1 VKSRVVYSGAPI
13 QVILDLTLN
22 SAPSAVSPA
31 GSRWLVTMTVLAV
44 YICMIDRIAISI
56 AIIPMA
62 EENGWSPTVQGAVM
76 SAFFLGYVT
85 LQIPAG
91 YLSDRFGGKWVLGLG
106 VLFWS
111 LFTLLTPASAA
122 LGISILLACRFL
134 MGVAEAVTWPSI
146 YSLYSRWVH
155 PNRRA
160 SAVGLMNSG
169 IAGGSVVALICTPWL
184 ISVWSWQGAFYLYG
198 LLGILWFAVW
208 APLARSR
215 PAGNTEWGTAD
226 ATLVAS
232 EGGSA
237 GDHIKAPS
245 QLIYP
250 RLTVRGMLRS
260 RAVWAIAVA
269 HICINWSLYLVL
281 SWFPTFVNRE
291 LGADLR
297 LAGFLALAPT
307 VVSLIMA
314 PTAGRLF
321 DRLVARGMNR
331 LKIRRWMQTIA
342 FLGIAGAMLGIT
354 LTDSLIISVIVLT
367 VSNALTAFSIGGFAT
382 NHLDIAPN
390 QSGLLM
396 GVTNTLAAVSSSL
409 SVFVSGWIQDF
420 TGGWDA
426 VFLTAAVVSLLGA
439 LIYVR
444 MSGVEREFD

>member
-1 VKSRVVYSGAPI
+1 M
-13 QVILDLTLN
+13 LN
-22 SAPSAVSPA
+22 VSTGAVSLL
-31 GSRWLVTMTVLAV
+31 GSRWLVFMTVLAV

-62 EENGWSPTVQGAVM
+62 EDNGWSPTVQGAVM

-122 LGISILLACRFL
+122 LGIVVLLACRCL

-155 PNRRA
+155 PDRRA

-169 IAGGSVVALICTPWL
+169 ISGGSVIALICTPWL

-198 LLGILWFAVW
+198 LLGVIWFVVW

-215 PAGNTEWGTAD
+215 PADKTDWDTPNAASATAE
-226 ATLVAS
+226 A
-232 EGGSA
+232 GSA
-237 GDHIKAPS
+237 TDRNDAS
-245 QLIYP
+245 AQTVYP

-260 RAVWAIAVA
+260 RAVWAIAIA

-291 LGADLR
+291 LGADLQ

-307 VVSLIMA
+307 IVSLIVA
-314 PTAGRLF
+314 PLAGRLF
-321 DRLVARGMNR
+321 DRLVARGRDR
-331 LKIRRWMQTIA
+331 LKVRCTMQSLA
-342 FLGIAGAMLGIT
+342 FVGITAAMMGIT
-354 LTDSLIISVIVLT
+354 LTDSLILSVT
-367 VSNALTAFSIGGFAT
+367 VITLSNALTAFSIGGFAT

-396 GVTNTLAAVSSSL
+396 GVTNTLAAVSSSA
-409 SVFVSGWIQDF
+409 SVFVSGWIQDLS
-420 TGGWDA
+420 GGWDA
-426 VFLTAAVVSLLGA
+426 VFLTAAGVSVFGA
-439 LIYVR
+439 IIYA
-444 MSGVEREFD
+444 SLAGVEREFD

>member
-1 VKSRVVYSGAPI
+1 MLSPAP
-13 QVILDLTLN
+13 T
-22 SAPSAVSPA
+22 AVSPA
-31 GSRWLVTMTVLAV
+31 GSRWLVSMTVLAV

-155 PNRRA
+155 PDRRA

-169 IAGGSVVALICTPWL
+169 ISGGSVIALICTPWL

-198 LLGILWFAVW
+198 LLGILWFAIW
-208 APLARSR
+208 APIARSR
-215 PAGNTEWGTAD
+215 PTVKTDWDASKAALANTTSVQDEDQAQM
-226 ATLVAS
+226 L
-232 EGGSA
+232 
-237 GDHIKAPS
+237 S
-245 QLIYP
+245 QPVYP

-260 RAVWAIAVA
+260 RAVWAIAIA

-291 LGADLR
+291 LGADLQ

-321 DRLVARGMNR
+321 DRLVARGADR
-331 LKIRRWMQTIA
+331 LKIRRWMQSIA
-342 FLGIAGAMLGIT
+342 FLGITGAMLGIT
-354 LTDSLIISVIVLT
+354 LTDSLVVSVTVIT

-409 SVFVSGWIQDF
+409 SVFVSGWIQTA

-426 VFLTAAVVSLLGA
+426 VFQTAAGVSLLGA
-439 LIYVR
+439 VVYVR
-444 MSGVEREFD
+444 MSGVKREFD

>member
-1 VKSRVVYSGAPI
+1 M
-13 QVILDLTLN
+13 LN
-22 SAPSAVSPA
+22 VSTGAVSPS
-31 GSRWLVTMTVLAV
+31 GSRWLVFMTVLAV

-62 EENGWSPTVQGAVM
+62 EDNGWSPTIQGAVM

-122 LGISILLACRFL
+122 LGITMLLACRFL

-155 PNRRA
+155 PDRRA

-169 IAGGSVVALICTPWL
+169 ISGGSVIALICTPWL

-198 LLGILWFAVW
+198 LLGILWFGVW

-215 PAGNTEWGTAD
+215 PTEPTQWETESATAQAPVETPQSDSLSGT
-226 ATLVAS
+226 
-232 EGGSA
+232 
-237 GDHIKAPS
+237 
-245 QLIYP
+245 QYP
-250 RLTVRGMLRS
+250 RLTVGRMLRS
-260 RAVWAIAVA
+260 RAVWAIAIA

-291 LGADLR
+291 LGADLQ

-307 VVSLIMA
+307 IVSLIMA
-314 PTAGRLF
+314 PFAGRLF
-321 DRLVARGMNR
+321 DRLVANGRDR
-331 LKIRRWMQTIA
+331 LKVRRAMQSLA
-342 FLGIAGAMLGIT
+342 FVGITLAMMAIT
-354 LTDSLIISVIVLT
+354 LTDSLILSVT
-367 VSNALTAFSIGGFAT
+367 VITLSNALTAFSIGGFAT

-396 GVTNTLAAVSSSL
+396 GVTNTLAAVSSSA
-409 SVFVSGWIQDF
+409 SVFVSGWIQDLS
-420 TGGWDA
+420 GGWDA
-426 VFLTAAVVSLLGA
+426 VFLTAAAVSVFGAVVYASLA
-439 LIYVR
+439 
-444 MSGVEREFD
+444 GVEREFD

>member
-1 VKSRVVYSGAPI
+1 M
-13 QVILDLTLN
+13 LN
-22 SAPSAVSPA
+22 VSAGAVSPS
-31 GSRWLVTMTVLAV
+31 GSRWLVFMTVLAV

-62 EENGWSPTVQGAVM
+62 EDNGWSPTIQGAVM

-122 LGISILLACRFL
+122 LGITMLLACRFL

-155 PNRRA
+155 PDRRA

-169 IAGGSVVALICTPWL
+169 ISGGSVIALICTPWL

-198 LLGILWFAVW
+198 LLGILWFGVW

-215 PAGNTEWGTAD
+215 PTEPTQWETESATAQAPVETPQSDSASGT
-226 ATLVAS
+226 
-232 EGGSA
+232 
-237 GDHIKAPS
+237 
-245 QLIYP
+245 QYP
-250 RLTVRGMLRS
+250 RLTVGRMLRS
-260 RAVWAIAVA
+260 RAVWAIAIA

-291 LGADLR
+291 LGADLQ

-307 VVSLIMA
+307 IVSLIMA
-314 PTAGRLF
+314 PFAGRLF
-321 DRLVARGMNR
+321 DRLVAQGRDR
-331 LKIRRWMQTIA
+331 LKVRRAMQSLA
-342 FLGIAGAMLGIT
+342 FVGITAAMMAIT
-354 LTDSLIISVIVLT
+354 LTDSLILSVT
-367 VSNALTAFSIGGFAT
+367 VITLSNALTAFSIGGFAT

-396 GVTNTLAAVSSSL
+396 GVTNTLAAVSSSA
-409 SVFVSGWIQDF
+409 SVFVSGWIQDLS
-420 TGGWDA
+420 GGWDA
-426 VFLTAAVVSLLGA
+426 VFLTAAAVSVFGAVVYASLA
-439 LIYVR
+439 
-444 MSGVEREFD
+444 GVEREFD

>member
-1 VKSRVVYSGAPI
+1 M
-13 QVILDLTLN
+13 LN
-22 SAPSAVSPA
+22 VSNGAVSPS
-31 GSRWLVTMTVLAV
+31 GSRWLVFMTVLAV

-62 EENGWSPTVQGAVM
+62 EDEGWSPTVQGAVM

-122 LGISILLACRFL
+122 LGITVLLACRFL

-155 PNRRA
+155 PDRRA

-169 IAGGSVVALICTPWL
+169 ISGGAVIALICTPWL

-198 LLGILWFAVW
+198 ALGILWFAVW
-208 APLARSR
+208 APLARSQ
-215 PAGNTEWGTAD
+215 PADKTDWDTAD
-226 ATLVAS
+226 AALATA
-232 EGGSA
+232 EAGSA
-237 GDHIKAPS
+237 ADQNDLSAQPV
-245 QLIYP
+245 YP
-250 RLTVRGMLRS
+250 RLTVRAMLRS

-281 SWFPTFVNRE
+281 SWFPTFINRE
-291 LGADLR
+291 LGADLQ

-307 VVSLIMA
+307 IVSLVMA
-314 PTAGRLF
+314 PLAGRLF
-321 DRLVARGMNR
+321 DRLVAKGHDR
-331 LKIRRWMQTIA
+331 LKVRRVMQSLA
-342 FLGIAGAMLGIT
+342 YVGITAAMMAIT
-354 LTDSLIISVIVLT
+354 LTDSLVLSVT
-367 VSNALTAFSIGGFAT
+367 VITLSNALTAFSIGGFAT

-396 GVTNTLAAVSSSL
+396 GVTNTLAAVSSSA
-409 SVFVSGWIQDF
+409 SVFVSGWIQDLS
-420 TGGWDA
+420 GGWDA
-426 VFLTAAVVSLLGA
+426 VFLTAAGVSVFGA
-439 LIYVR
+439 VIYA
-444 MSGVEREFD
+444 SLAGVEREFD

>member
-1 VKSRVVYSGAPI
+1 M
-13 QVILDLTLN
+13 LN
-22 SAPSAVSPA
+22 VSAGAVSPS
-31 GSRWLVTMTVLAV
+31 GSRWLVFMTVLAV

-62 EENGWSPTVQGAVM
+62 EDNGWSPTVQGAVM

-122 LGISILLACRFL
+122 LGITVLLACRFL

-155 PNRRA
+155 PDRRA

-169 IAGGSVVALICTPWL
+169 ISGGSVIALICTPWL

-198 LLGILWFAVW
+198 LLGIIWFAVW

-215 PAGNTEWGTAD
+215 PADKTDWDTPD
-226 ATLVAS
+226 AAPAAAEAGAATDQNDV
-232 EGGSA
+232 SA
-237 GDHIKAPS
+237 
-245 QLIYP
+245 QTVYP

-260 RAVWAIAVA
+260 RAVWAIAIA

-291 LGADLR
+291 LGADLQ

-307 VVSLIMA
+307 IVSLIMA
-314 PTAGRLF
+314 PLAGRLF
-321 DRLVARGMNR
+321 DRLVARGRDR
-331 LKIRRWMQTIA
+331 LKVRRTMQSLA
-342 FLGIAGAMLGIT
+342 FVGITAAMMAIT
-354 LTDSLIISVIVLT
+354 LTDSLILSVT
-367 VSNALTAFSIGGFAT
+367 VITLSNALTAFSIGGFAT

-396 GVTNTLAAVSSSL
+396 GVTNTLAAVSSSA
-409 SVFVSGWIQDF
+409 SVFVSGWIQDLS
-420 TGGWDA
+420 GGWDA
-426 VFLTAAVVSLLGA
+426 VFLTAAGVSVFGA
-439 LIYVR
+439 VIYA
-444 MSGVEREFD
+444 SLAGVDREFD

>member
-1 VKSRVVYSGAPI
+1 MLNPAPI
-13 QVILDLTLN
+13 
-22 SAPSAVSPA
+22 AVSPA
-31 GSRWLVTMTVLAV
+31 GSRWLVSMTVLAV

-62 EENGWSPTVQGAVM
+62 EENGWSPTIQGAVM

-111 LFTLLTPASAA
+111 LFTLLTPVSAA
-122 LGISILLACRFL
+122 FGISMLLACRFL
-134 MGVAEAVTWPSI
+134 MGVAESVTWPSI

-155 PNRRA
+155 PDRRA

-169 IAGGSVVALICTPWL
+169 ISGGSVIALICTPWL

-198 LLGILWFAVW
+198 LMGILWFAIW
-208 APLARSR
+208 APIARSR
-215 PAGNTEWGTAD
+215 PADRTDWDTPEAPLTNPASVQAAD
-226 ATLVAS
+226 QKETY
-232 EGGSA
+232 
-237 GDHIKAPS
+237 S
-245 QLIYP
+245 QPVYP

-260 RAVWAIAVA
+260 RAVWAIAIA
-269 HICINWSLYLVL
+269 HVCINWSLYLVL

-291 LGADLR
+291 LGADLQ
-297 LAGFLALAPT
+297 LAGFLALAP
-307 VVSLIMA
+307 VLVSLIMA

-321 DRLVARGMNR
+321 DRLVARGGDR

-342 FLGIAGAMLGIT
+342 FLGITGAMLGIT
-354 LTDSLIISVIVLT
+354 LTESLVVSVIVITL
-367 VSNALTAFSIGGFAT
+367 SNALTAFSIGGFAT

-409 SVFVSGWIQDF
+409 SVFVSGWIQDA

-426 VFLTAAVVSLLGA
+426 VFQTAAGVSLLGA
-439 LIYVR
+439 VIYVR
-444 MSGVEREFD
+444 MSGVKREFD

>member
-1 VKSRVVYSGAPI
+1 M
-13 QVILDLTLN
+13 LN
-22 SAPSAVSPA
+22 VSAGAVSPS
-31 GSRWLVTMTVLAV
+31 GSRWLVFMTVLAV

-62 EENGWSPTVQGAVM
+62 EDNGWSPTVQGAFM

-122 LGISILLACRFL
+122 LGITVLLACRFL

-155 PNRRA
+155 PDRRA

-169 IAGGSVVALICTPWL
+169 ISGGAVIALICTPWL

-198 LLGILWFAVW
+198 LLGVLWFAVW

-215 PAGNTEWGTAD
+215 PADKTDWDTAD
-226 ATLVAS
+226 AVLATA
-232 EGGSA
+232 EAGSA
-237 GDHIKAPS
+237 ADQNDVSAQPV
-245 QLIYP
+245 YP

-260 RAVWAIAVA
+260 RAVWAVAVA

-291 LGADLR
+291 LGADLQ

-307 VVSLIMA
+307 IVSLVMA
-314 PTAGRLF
+314 PLAGRLF
-321 DRLVARGMNR
+321 DRLVAKGHDR
-331 LKIRRWMQTIA
+331 LKVRRVMQSLA
-342 FLGIAGAMLGIT
+342 FVGIT
-354 LTDSLIISVIVLT
+354 AAMMAITSTDSLVLSVT
-367 VSNALTAFSIGGFAT
+367 VITLSNALTAFSIGGFAT

-396 GVTNTLAAVSSSL
+396 GVTNTLAAVSSSA
-409 SVFVSGWIQDF
+409 SVFVSGWIQDLS
-420 TGGWDA
+420 GGWDA
-426 VFLTAAVVSLLGA
+426 VFLTAAGVSVCGA
-439 LIYVR
+439 VIYGSL
-444 MSGVEREFD
+444 SGVEREFD

>member
-1 VKSRVVYSGAPI
+1 M
-13 QVILDLTLN
+13 LN
-22 SAPSAVSPA
+22 VSAGAVSPS
-31 GSRWLVTMTVLAV
+31 GSRWLVFMTVLAV

-62 EENGWSPTVQGAVM
+62 EDNGWSPTVQGAVM

-111 LFTLLTPASAA
+111 LVTLLTPASAA
-122 LGISILLACRFL
+122 LGITVLLACRFL

-155 PNRRA
+155 PDRRA

-169 IAGGSVVALICTPWL
+169 ISGGSVIALICTPWL

-198 LLGILWFAVW
+198 LLGVIWFVMW

-215 PAGNTEWGTAD
+215 PADKTDWDTPNAASATAE
-226 ATLVAS
+226 A
-232 EGGSA
+232 GSA
-237 GDHIKAPS
+237 TDRNDASAQKV
-245 QLIYP
+245 YP

-260 RAVWAIAVA
+260 RAVWAIAIA

-291 LGADLR
+291 LGADLQ
-297 LAGFLALAPT
+297 LAGVLALAPT
-307 VVSLIMA
+307 IVSLIMA
-314 PTAGRLF
+314 PLAGRLF
-321 DRLVARGMNR
+321 DRLVAGGRDR
-331 LKIRRWMQTIA
+331 LKVRCTMQSLA
-342 FLGIAGAMLGIT
+342 FVGITAAMMGIT
-354 LTDSLIISVIVLT
+354 LTDSLILSVT
-367 VSNALTAFSIGGFAT
+367 VITLSNALTAFSIGGFAT

-396 GVTNTLAAVSSSL
+396 GVTNTLAAVSSSA
-409 SVFVSGWIQDF
+409 SVFVSGWIQDLS
-420 TGGWDA
+420 GGWDA
-426 VFLTAAVVSLLGA
+426 VFLTAAGVSVFGA
-439 LIYVR
+439 IIYA
-444 MSGVEREFD
+444 SLAGVEREFD

>member
-1 VKSRVVYSGAPI
+1 M
-13 QVILDLTLN
+13 LN
-22 SAPSAVSPA
+22 VSNGAVSPS
-31 GSRWLVTMTVLAV
+31 GSRWLVFMTVLAV

-62 EENGWSPTVQGAVM
+62 EDNGWSPTVQGAVM

-122 LGISILLACRFL
+122 LGITVLLACRFL

-155 PNRRA
+155 PDRRA

-169 IAGGSVVALICTPWL
+169 ISGGAVIALICTPWL

-198 LLGILWFAVW
+198 VLGVLWFAVW

-215 PAGNTEWGTAD
+215 PADKTDWDTAD
-226 ATLVAS
+226 AVLATA
-232 EGGSA
+232 EAGSA
-237 GDHIKAPS
+237 ADQNDVSARPV
-245 QLIYP
+245 YP

-260 RAVWAIAVA
+260 RAVWAVAVA

-291 LGADLR
+291 LGADLQ

-307 VVSLIMA
+307 IVSLVMA
-314 PTAGRLF
+314 PLAGRLF
-321 DRLVARGMNR
+321 DRLVTNGHDR
-331 LKIRRWMQTIA
+331 LKVRRVMQSLA
-342 FLGIAGAMLGIT
+342 FVGITAAMMAIT
-354 LTDSLIISVIVLT
+354 LTDSLILSVT
-367 VSNALTAFSIGGFAT
+367 VITLSNALTAFSIGGFAT

-396 GVTNTLAAVSSSL
+396 GVTNTLAAVSSSA
-409 SVFVSGWIQDF
+409 SVFVSGWIQDLS
-420 TGGWDA
+420 GGWDA
-426 VFLTAAVVSLLGA
+426 VFLTAAGVSVFGA
-439 LIYVR
+439 VIYA
-444 MSGVEREFD
+444 SLAGVEREFD

>member
-1 VKSRVVYSGAPI
+1 MLNVSGG
-13 QVILDLTLN
+13 
-22 SAPSAVSPA
+22 AVSPS
-31 GSRWLVTMTVLAV
+31 GSRWLVFMTVLAV

-62 EENGWSPTVQGAVM
+62 EDNGWSPTVQGAVM

-122 LGISILLACRFL
+122 LGITVLLACRFL
-134 MGVAEAVTWPSI
+134 MGVAEAVAWPSI

-155 PNRRA
+155 PDRRA

-169 IAGGSVVALICTPWL
+169 ISGGSVIALICTPWL

-198 LLGILWFAVW
+198 LLGVIWFVVW

-215 PAGNTEWGTAD
+215 PADKTDWDTPNAAPATAK
-226 ATLVAS
+226 A
-232 EGGSA
+232 GSA
-237 GDHIKAPS
+237 TDRNDAS
-245 QLIYP
+245 AQTVYP

-260 RAVWAIAVA
+260 RAVWAIAIA

-291 LGADLR
+291 LGADLQ

-307 VVSLIMA
+307 IVSLIMA
-314 PTAGRLF
+314 PLAGRLF
-321 DRLVARGMNR
+321 DRLVARGRDR
-331 LKIRRWMQTIA
+331 LKVRCTMQSLA
-342 FLGIAGAMLGIT
+342 FVGITAAMMGIT
-354 LTDSLIISVIVLT
+354 LTDSLILSVT
-367 VSNALTAFSIGGFAT
+367 VITLSNALTAFSIGGFAT

-396 GVTNTLAAVSSSL
+396 GVTNTLAAVSSSA
-409 SVFVSGWIQDF
+409 SVFVSGWIQDLS
-420 TGGWDA
+420 GGWDA
-426 VFLTAAVVSLLGA
+426 VFLTAAGVSVFGA
-439 LIYVR
+439 IIYA
-444 MSGVEREFD
+444 SLAGVEREFD

>member
-1 VKSRVVYSGAPI
+1 M
-13 QVILDLTLN
+13 LN
-22 SAPSAVSPA
+22 VSNGAVSPS
-31 GSRWLVTMTVLAV
+31 GSRWLVFMTVLAV

-62 EENGWSPTVQGAVM
+62 EDNGWSATVQGAVM

-122 LGISILLACRFL
+122 LGITVLLACRFL

-155 PNRRA
+155 PDRRA

-169 IAGGSVVALICTPWL
+169 ISGGAVIALICTPWL

-198 LLGILWFAVW
+198 VLGILWFAGW

-215 PAGNTEWGTAD
+215 PADKTDWDTAD
-226 ATLVAS
+226 AVLATA
-232 EGGSA
+232 EAGSA
-237 GDHIKAPS
+237 ADQNDVSAQPV
-245 QLIYP
+245 YP

-260 RAVWAIAVA
+260 RAVWAVAVA

-291 LGADLR
+291 LGADLQ

-307 VVSLIMA
+307 IVSLVMA
-314 PTAGRLF
+314 PLAGRLF
-321 DRLVARGMNR
+321 DRLVAKGHDR
-331 LKIRRWMQTIA
+331 LKVRRVMQSLA
-342 FLGIAGAMLGIT
+342 FVGITAAMMAIT
-354 LTDSLIISVIVLT
+354 LTDSLFLSVTVIT

-396 GVTNTLAAVSSSL
+396 GFTNTLAAVSSSA
-409 SVFVSGWIQDF
+409 SVFVSGWIQDLS
-420 TGGWDA
+420 GGWDA
-426 VFLTAAVVSLLGA
+426 VFLIAAGVSVFGA
-439 LIYVR
+439 VIYGSL
-444 MSGVEREFD
+444 SGIEREFD

>member
-1 VKSRVVYSGAPI
+1 M
-13 QVILDLTLN
+13 LN
-22 SAPSAVSPA
+22 VSAGAVSPS
-31 GSRWLVTMTVLAV
+31 GSRWLVFMTVLAV

-62 EENGWSPTVQGAVM
+62 EDNGWSPTVQGAVM

-122 LGISILLACRFL
+122 LGITVLLACRFL

-155 PNRRA
+155 PDRRA

-169 IAGGSVVALICTPWL
+169 ISGGSVIALICTPWL

-215 PAGNTEWGTAD
+215 PADKTDWDSPDAAPTALEAGP
-226 ATLVAS
+226 ATDQNDV
-232 EGGSA
+232 SA
-237 GDHIKAPS
+237 
-245 QLIYP
+245 QTVYP

-260 RAVWAIAVA
+260 RAVWAIAIA

-291 LGADLR
+291 LGADLQ

-307 VVSLIMA
+307 IVSLIMA
-314 PTAGRLF
+314 PLAGRLF
-321 DRLVARGMNR
+321 DRLVAGGRDR
-331 LKIRRWMQTIA
+331 LKVRCTMQSLA
-342 FLGIAGAMLGIT
+342 FVGITAAMMGIT
-354 LTDSLIISVIVLT
+354 LTDSLILSVT
-367 VSNALTAFSIGGFAT
+367 VITLSNALTAFSIGGFAT

-396 GVTNTLAAVSSSL
+396 GVTNTLAAVSSSA
-409 SVFVSGWIQDF
+409 SVFVSGWIQDLS
-420 TGGWDA
+420 GGWDA
-426 VFLTAAVVSLLGA
+426 VFLTAAGVSVFGA
-439 LIYVR
+439 IIYA
-444 MSGVEREFD
+444 SLAGVEREFD

>member
-1 VKSRVVYSGAPI
+1 MLSPAP
-13 QVILDLTLN
+13 T
-22 SAPSAVSPA
+22 AVSPA
-31 GSRWLVTMTVLAV
+31 GSRWLVSMTVLAV

-155 PNRRA
+155 PDRRA

-169 IAGGSVVALICTPWL
+169 ISGGSVIALICTPWL

-198 LLGILWFAVW
+198 LLGILWFAIW
-208 APLARSR
+208 APIARSR
-215 PAGNTEWGTAD
+215 PAVKTDWDASKAALANTTPVPNDEQAE
-226 ATLVAS
+226 TL
-232 EGGSA
+232 
-237 GDHIKAPS
+237 S
-245 QLIYP
+245 QPVYP

-260 RAVWAIAVA
+260 RAVWAIAIA

-291 LGADLR
+291 LGADLQ

-307 VVSLIMA
+307 LVSLIMA
-314 PTAGRLF
+314 PTAGGLF
-321 DRLVARGMNR
+321 DRLVARGADR
-331 LKIRRWMQTIA
+331 LKIRRWMQSIA
-342 FLGIAGAMLGIT
+342 FLGITGAMLGIT
-354 LTDSLIISVIVLT
+354 LTDSLVVSVT
-367 VSNALTAFSIGGFAT
+367 VITLSNALTAFSIGGFAT

-396 GVTNTLAAVSSSL
+396 GVTNTLAAVPSSL
-409 SVFVSGWIQDF
+409 SVFVSGWIQTA

-426 VFLTAAVVSLLGA
+426 VFQTAAGVSLLGA
-439 LIYVR
+439 VIYVR
-444 MSGVEREFD
+444 MSGVKREFD

>member
-1 VKSRVVYSGAPI
+1 
-13 QVILDLTLN
+13 
-22 SAPSAVSPA
+22 
-31 GSRWLVTMTVLAV
+31 
-44 YICMIDRIAISI
+44 MIDRIAISI

-62 EENGWSPTVQGAVM
+62 EDNGWSPTVQGAVM

-85 LQIPAG
+85 LQVPAG
-91 YLSDRFGGKWVLGLG
+91 YLSDRYGGKWVLGLG

-122 LGISILLACRFL
+122 LGITVLLACRFL

-155 PNRRA
+155 PDRRA

-169 IAGGSVVALICTPWL
+169 ISGGAVIALICTPWL

-198 LLGILWFAVW
+198 VLGILWFAVW

-215 PAGNTEWGTAD
+215 PADKTDWDTAD
-226 ATLVAS
+226 AALATA
-232 EGGSA
+232 EAGSA
-237 GDHIKAPS
+237 ADQNDVSAQPV
-245 QLIYP
+245 YP

-291 LGADLR
+291 LGADLQ

-307 VVSLIMA
+307 IVSLAMA
-314 PTAGRLF
+314 PLAGRLF
-321 DRLVARGMNR
+321 DRLVAKGHDR
-331 LKIRRWMQTIA
+331 LKVRRVMQSLA
-342 FLGIAGAMLGIT
+342 YVGITAAMMAIT
-354 LTDSLIISVIVLT
+354 LTDSLVLSVT
-367 VSNALTAFSIGGFAT
+367 VITLSNALTAFSIGGFAT

-396 GVTNTLAAVSSSL
+396 GVTNTLAAVSSSA
-409 SVFVSGWIQDF
+409 SVFVSGWIQDLS
-420 TGGWDA
+420 GGWDA
-426 VFLTAAVVSLLGA
+426 VFLTAAGVSVFGA
-439 LIYVR
+439 VIYGSL
-444 MSGVEREFD
+444 SGVEREFD

>member
-1 VKSRVVYSGAPI
+1 M
-13 QVILDLTLN
+13 LN
-22 SAPSAVSPA
+22 VSAGAVSPS
-31 GSRWLVTMTVLAV
+31 GSRWLVFMTVLAV

-62 EENGWSPTVQGAVM
+62 EDNGWSPTVQGAVM

-122 LGISILLACRFL
+122 LGITVLLACRFL

-155 PNRRA
+155 PDRRA

-169 IAGGSVVALICTPWL
+169 ISGGSVIALICTPWL

-215 PAGNTEWGTAD
+215 PADKTDWDTPDAAAAAEAVPAAD
-226 ATLVAS
+226 PSDV
-232 EGGSA
+232 SA
-237 GDHIKAPS
+237 
-245 QLIYP
+245 QTVYP

-260 RAVWAIAVA
+260 RAVWAIAIA

-291 LGADLR
+291 LGADLQ

-307 VVSLIMA
+307 IVSLVMA
-314 PTAGRLF
+314 PLAGRLF
-321 DRLVARGMNR
+321 DRLVARGRDR
-331 LKIRRWMQTIA
+331 LTVRRIMQSLA
-342 FLGIAGAMLGIT
+342 FVGITAAMMAIT
-354 LTDSLIISVIVLT
+354 LTDSLILSVT
-367 VSNALTAFSIGGFAT
+367 VITLSNALTAFSIGGFAT

-396 GVTNTLAAVSSSL
+396 GVTNTLAAVSSSA
-409 SVFVSGWIQDF
+409 SVFVSGWIQDLS
-420 TGGWDA
+420 GGWDA
-426 VFLTAAVVSLLGA
+426 VFLTAAGVSLFGA
-439 LIYVR
+439 LIYA
-444 MSGVEREFD
+444 SLAGVEREFD

>member
-1 VKSRVVYSGAPI
+1 MMRS
-13 QVILDLTLN
+13 TN
-22 SAPSAVSPA
+22 SDESPA
-31 GSRWLVTMTVLAV
+31 GSRWLVFMTVLAV

-62 EENGWSPTVQGAVM
+62 EDNGWSPTVQGAVM

-122 LGISILLACRFL
+122 LGITVLLACRFL

-155 PNRRA
+155 PDRRA

-169 IAGGSVVALICTPWL
+169 ISGGAVIALICTPWL

-198 LLGILWFAVW
+198 LLGVLWFAVW

-215 PAGNTEWGTAD
+215 PADKTDWDTAD
-226 ATLVAS
+226 AVLATA
-232 EGGSA
+232 EAGSA
-237 GDHIKAPS
+237 ADQNNVSAQPV
-245 QLIYP
+245 YP

-260 RAVWAIAVA
+260 RAVWAVAVA

-291 LGADLR
+291 LGADLQ

-307 VVSLIMA
+307 IVSLVMA
-314 PTAGRLF
+314 PLAGRLF
-321 DRLVARGMNR
+321 DRLVAKGHDR
-331 LKIRRWMQTIA
+331 LKVRRVMQSLA
-342 FLGIAGAMLGIT
+342 FVGITAAMMAIT
-354 LTDSLIISVIVLT
+354 LTDSLVLSVT
-367 VSNALTAFSIGGFAT
+367 VITLSNALTAFSIGGFAT

-396 GVTNTLAAVSSSL
+396 GVTNTLAAVSSSA
-409 SVFVSGWIQDF
+409 SVFVSGWIQDLS
-420 TGGWDA
+420 GGWDA
-426 VFLTAAVVSLLGA
+426 VFLTAAGVSVLGA
-439 LIYVR
+439 VIYGTL
-444 MSGVEREFD
+444 SGVEREFD

>member
-1 VKSRVVYSGAPI
+1 M
-13 QVILDLTLN
+13 LN
-22 SAPSAVSPA
+22 VSNGAVSPS
-31 GSRWLVTMTVLAV
+31 GSRWLIFMTVLAV

-62 EENGWSPTVQGAVM
+62 EDNGWSPTVQGAVM

-122 LGISILLACRFL
+122 LGITVLLACRFL

-155 PNRRA
+155 PDRRA

-169 IAGGSVVALICTPWL
+169 ISGGAVIALICTPWL

-198 LLGILWFAVW
+198 VLGILWFAVW

-215 PAGNTEWGTAD
+215 PADKTDWDTAD
-226 ATLVAS
+226 AVLATA
-232 EGGSA
+232 EAGSA
-237 GDHIKAPS
+237 AGQNDVSAQPV
-245 QLIYP
+245 YP

-260 RAVWAIAVA
+260 RAVWAVAVA

-291 LGADLR
+291 LGADLQ

-307 VVSLIMA
+307 IVSLVMA
-314 PTAGRLF
+314 PLAGRLF
-321 DRLVARGMNR
+321 DRLVAKGHDR
-331 LKIRRWMQTIA
+331 LKVRRVMQSLA
-342 FLGIAGAMLGIT
+342 FVGITAAMMAIT
-354 LTDSLIISVIVLT
+354 LTDSLVLSVT
-367 VSNALTAFSIGGFAT
+367 VITLSNALTAFSIGGFAT

-396 GVTNTLAAVSSSL
+396 GVTNTLAAVSSSV
-409 SVFVSGWIQDF
+409 SVFVSGWIQDLS
-420 TGGWDA
+420 GGWDA
-426 VFLTAAVVSLLGA
+426 VFLTAAGVSVFGA
-439 LIYVR
+439 VIYGSL
-444 MSGVEREFD
+444 SGVEREFD

>member
-1 VKSRVVYSGAPI
+1 
-13 QVILDLTLN
+13 
-22 SAPSAVSPA
+22 
-31 GSRWLVTMTVLAV
+31 MTVLAV

-62 EENGWSPTVQGAVM
+62 EDNGWSPTVQGAVM

-122 LGISILLACRFL
+122 LGITVLLACRFL

-155 PNRRA
+155 PDRRA

-169 IAGGSVVALICTPWL
+169 ISGGAVIALICTPWL

-198 LLGILWFAVW
+198 VLGILWFAVW

-215 PAGNTEWGTAD
+215 PADKTDWEAAD
-226 ATLVAS
+226 AAPATAES
-232 EGGSA
+232 GSA
-237 GDHIKAPS
+237 ADQNDVSAQPV
-245 QLIYP
+245 YP

-260 RAVWAIAVA
+260 KAVWAVAVA

-291 LGADLR
+291 LGADLQ

-307 VVSLIMA
+307 IVSLVMA
-314 PTAGRLF
+314 PLAGRLF
-321 DRLVARGMNR
+321 DRLVAKGHDR
-331 LKIRRWMQTIA
+331 LKVRRVMQSLA
-342 FLGIAGAMLGIT
+342 FVGITAAMMAIT
-354 LTDSLIISVIVLT
+354 LTDSLVLSVT
-367 VSNALTAFSIGGFAT
+367 VITLSNALTAFSIGGFAT

-396 GVTNTLAAVSSSL
+396 GVTNTLAAVSSSV
-409 SVFVSGWIQDF
+409 SVFVSGWIQDLS
-420 TGGWDA
+420 GGWDA
-426 VFLTAAVVSLLGA
+426 VFLTAAGVSVFGA
-439 LIYVR
+439 VIYGSL
-444 MSGVEREFD
+444 SGVEREFD

>member
-1 VKSRVVYSGAPI
+1 MLNPAPI
-13 QVILDLTLN
+13 
-22 SAPSAVSPA
+22 AVSPA
-31 GSRWLVTMTVLAV
+31 GSRWLVSMTVLAV

-62 EENGWSPTVQGAVM
+62 EENGWSPTIQGAVM

-111 LFTLLTPASAA
+111 LFTLLTPVSAA
-122 LGISILLACRFL
+122 LGISMLLACRFL

-155 PNRRA
+155 PDRRA

-169 IAGGSVVALICTPWL
+169 ISGGSVIALICTPWL

-198 LLGILWFAVW
+198 LLGILWFAIW
-208 APLARSR
+208 APIARSR
-215 PAGNTEWGTAD
+215 PADRTDWDTSEAPLTNPASVQAAD
-226 ATLVAS
+226 QRETY
-232 EGGSA
+232 
-237 GDHIKAPS
+237 S
-245 QLIYP
+245 QPVYP

-260 RAVWAIAVA
+260 RAVWAIAIA
-269 HICINWSLYLVL
+269 HVCINWSLYLVL

-291 LGADLR
+291 LGADLQ
-297 LAGFLALAPT
+297 LAGFLALAP
-307 VVSLIMA
+307 VLVSLIMA
-314 PTAGRLF
+314 PTAGGLF
-321 DRLVARGMNR
+321 DRLVARGGDR

-342 FLGIAGAMLGIT
+342 FLGITGAMLGIT
-354 LTDSLIISVIVLT
+354 LTESLVVSVIVITL
-367 VSNALTAFSIGGFAT
+367 SNALTAFSIGGFAT

-409 SVFVSGWIQDF
+409 SVFVSGWIQDA

-426 VFLTAAVVSLLGA
+426 VFQTAAGVSLLGA
-439 LIYVR
+439 VIYVR
-444 MSGVEREFD
+444 MSGVKREFD

>member
-1 VKSRVVYSGAPI
+1 
-13 QVILDLTLN
+13 
-22 SAPSAVSPA
+22 
-31 GSRWLVTMTVLAV
+31 
-44 YICMIDRIAISI
+44 MIDRIAISI

-62 EENGWSPTVQGAVM
+62 EDNGWSATVQGAVM

-111 LFTLLTPASAA
+111 LFTLLTPASAG
-122 LGISILLACRFL
+122 LGITVLLACRFL

-146 YSLYSRWVH
+146 YALYSRWVH
-155 PNRRA
+155 PDRRA

-169 IAGGSVVALICTPWL
+169 ISGGSVIALICTPWL

-198 LLGILWFAVW
+198 LLGVIWFVVW

-215 PAGNTEWGTAD
+215 PADKTDWDSPNAAPATAE
-226 ATLVAS
+226 A
-232 EGGSA
+232 GSA
-237 GDHIKAPS
+237 TDRNDASAQKV
-245 QLIYP
+245 YP

-260 RAVWAIAVA
+260 RAVWAIAIA

-291 LGADLR
+291 LGADLQ

-307 VVSLIMA
+307 IVSMIMA
-314 PTAGRLF
+314 PLAGRLF
-321 DRLVARGMNR
+321 DRLVARGRDR
-331 LKIRRWMQTIA
+331 LKVRCTMQSLA
-342 FLGIAGAMLGIT
+342 FVGITAAMMGIT
-354 LTDSLIISVIVLT
+354 LTDSLILSVT
-367 VSNALTAFSIGGFAT
+367 VITLSNALTAFSIGGFAT

-396 GVTNTLAAVSSSL
+396 GVTNTLAAVSSSA
-409 SVFVSGWIQDF
+409 SVFVSGWIQDLS
-420 TGGWDA
+420 GGWDA
-426 VFLTAAVVSLLGA
+426 VFLTAAGVSVFGA
-439 LIYVR
+439 IIYA
-444 MSGVEREFD
+444 SLAGVEREFD

>member
-1 VKSRVVYSGAPI
+1 MMRS
-13 QVILDLTLN
+13 TN
-22 SAPSAVSPA
+22 SDESPA
-31 GSRWLVTMTVLAV
+31 GSRWLVFMTVLAV

-62 EENGWSPTVQGAVM
+62 EDNGWSPTVQGAVM

-122 LGISILLACRFL
+122 LGITVLLACRFL

-155 PNRRA
+155 PDRRA

-169 IAGGSVVALICTPWL
+169 ISGGAVIALICTPWL

-198 LLGILWFAVW
+198 LLGVLWFAVW

-215 PAGNTEWGTAD
+215 PADKTDWDTAD
-226 ATLVAS
+226 AVLATA
-232 EGGSA
+232 EAGSA
-237 GDHIKAPS
+237 ADQNDVSAQPV
-245 QLIYP
+245 YP

-260 RAVWAIAVA
+260 RAVWAVAVA

-291 LGADLR
+291 LGADLQ

-307 VVSLIMA
+307 IVSLVMA
-314 PTAGRLF
+314 PLAGRLF
-321 DRLVARGMNR
+321 DRLVTKGHDR
-331 LKIRRWMQTIA
+331 LKVRRVMQSLA
-342 FLGIAGAMLGIT
+342 FVGITAAMMAIT
-354 LTDSLIISVIVLT
+354 LTDSLVLSVT
-367 VSNALTAFSIGGFAT
+367 VITLSNALTAFSIGGFAT

-396 GVTNTLAAVSSSL
+396 GVTNTLAAVSSSA
-409 SVFVSGWIQDF
+409 SVFVSGWIQDLS
-420 TGGWDA
+420 GGWDA
-426 VFLTAAVVSLLGA
+426 VFLIAAGVSVFGA
-439 LIYVR
+439 VIYGSL
-444 MSGVEREFD
+444 SGIEREFD

>member
-1 VKSRVVYSGAPI
+1 MLSVSNG
-13 QVILDLTLN
+13 
-22 SAPSAVSPA
+22 AVSPS
-31 GSRWLVTMTVLAV
+31 GSRWLVFMTVLAV

-62 EENGWSPTVQGAVM
+62 EDNGWSPTVQGAVM

-122 LGISILLACRFL
+122 LGITVLLACRFL

-169 IAGGSVVALICTPWL
+169 ISGGAVIALICTPWL

-198 LLGILWFAVW
+198 VLGILWFAVW

-215 PAGNTEWGTAD
+215 PADKTDWDTAD
-226 ATLVAS
+226 AVLATAEV
-232 EGGSA
+232 GSA
-237 GDHIKAPS
+237 ADQNDVSAQPV
-245 QLIYP
+245 YP

-260 RAVWAIAVA
+260 RAVWAVAVA

-291 LGADLR
+291 LGADLQ

-307 VVSLIMA
+307 IVSLVMA
-314 PTAGRLF
+314 PLAGRLF
-321 DRLVARGMNR
+321 DRLVAKGHDR
-331 LKIRRWMQTIA
+331 LKVRRVMQSLA
-342 FLGIAGAMLGIT
+342 FAGIT
-354 LTDSLIISVIVLT
+354 AAMMAITFTDSLILSVVVITL
-367 VSNALTAFSIGGFAT
+367 SNALTAFSIGGFAT

-396 GVTNTLAAVSSSL
+396 GVTNTLAAVSSSA
-409 SVFVSGWIQDF
+409 SVFVSGWIQDLS
-420 TGGWDA
+420 GGWDA
-426 VFLTAAVVSLLGA
+426 VFLTAAGVSVFGA
-439 LIYVR
+439 VIYGSL
-444 MSGVEREFD
+444 SGVEREFD

>member
-1 VKSRVVYSGAPI
+1 
-13 QVILDLTLN
+13 
-22 SAPSAVSPA
+22 
-31 GSRWLVTMTVLAV
+31 MTVLAV
-44 YICMIDRIAISI
+44 YICLIDRIAISI

-62 EENGWSPTVQGAVM
+62 EDNGWSATVQGAVM

-111 LFTLLTPASAA
+111 LFTLLTPASAG
-122 LGISILLACRFL
+122 LGITVLLACRFL

-146 YSLYSRWVH
+146 YALYSRWVH
-155 PNRRA
+155 PDRRA

-169 IAGGSVVALICTPWL
+169 ISGGSVIALICTPWL

-198 LLGILWFAVW
+198 LLGVIWFVVW

-215 PAGNTEWGTAD
+215 PADKTDWDSPNAAPATAE
-226 ATLVAS
+226 A
-232 EGGSA
+232 GSA
-237 GDHIKAPS
+237 TDRNDASAQKV
-245 QLIYP
+245 YP

-260 RAVWAIAVA
+260 RAVWAIAIA

-291 LGADLR
+291 LGADLQ

-307 VVSLIMA
+307 IVSMIMA
-314 PTAGRLF
+314 PLAGRLF
-321 DRLVARGMNR
+321 DRLVARGRDR
-331 LKIRRWMQTIA
+331 LKVRCTMQSLA
-342 FLGIAGAMLGIT
+342 FVGITAAMMGIT
-354 LTDSLIISVIVLT
+354 LTDSLILSVT
-367 VSNALTAFSIGGFAT
+367 VITLSNALTAFSIGGFAT

-396 GVTNTLAAVSSSL
+396 GVTNTLAAVSSSA
-409 SVFVSGWIQDF
+409 SVFVSGWIQDLS
-420 TGGWDA
+420 GGWDA
-426 VFLTAAVVSLLGA
+426 VFLTAAGVSVFGA
-439 LIYVR
+439 IIYA
-444 MSGVEREFD
+444 SLAGVEREFD

>member
-1 VKSRVVYSGAPI
+1 
-13 QVILDLTLN
+13 
-22 SAPSAVSPA
+22 
-31 GSRWLVTMTVLAV
+31 MTVLAV

-62 EENGWSPTVQGAVM
+62 EDNGWSPTVQGAVM

-122 LGISILLACRFL
+122 LGITVLLACRFL

-155 PNRRA
+155 PDRRA

-169 IAGGSVVALICTPWL
+169 ISGGSVIALICTPWL

-198 LLGILWFAVW
+198 LLGVIWFVVW

-215 PAGNTEWGTAD
+215 PADKTDWDTPNAAPATAE
-226 ATLVAS
+226 A
-232 EGGSA
+232 GSA
-237 GDHIKAPS
+237 TDRNDAS
-245 QLIYP
+245 AQTVYP

-260 RAVWAIAVA
+260 RAVWAIAIA

-291 LGADLR
+291 LGADLQ

-307 VVSLIMA
+307 IVSLIMA
-314 PTAGRLF
+314 PLAGRLF
-321 DRLVARGMNR
+321 DRLVARGRDR
-331 LKIRRWMQTIA
+331 LKVRCTMQSLA
-342 FLGIAGAMLGIT
+342 FVGITAAMMGIT
-354 LTDSLIISVIVLT
+354 LTDSLILSVT
-367 VSNALTAFSIGGFAT
+367 VITLSNALTAFSIGGFAT

-396 GVTNTLAAVSSSL
+396 GVTNTLAAVSSSA
-409 SVFVSGWIQDF
+409 SVFVSGWIQDLS
-420 TGGWDA
+420 GGWDA
-426 VFLTAAVVSLLGA
+426 VFLTAAGVSVFGA
-439 LIYVR
+439 IIYA
-444 MSGVEREFD
+444 SLAGVEREFD

>member
-1 VKSRVVYSGAPI
+1 M
-13 QVILDLTLN
+13 LN
-22 SAPSAVSPA
+22 VSNGAVSPA
-31 GSRWLVTMTVLAV
+31 GSRWLVFMTVLAV

-62 EENGWSPTVQGAVM
+62 EDNGWSPTVQGAVM
-76 SAFFLGYVT
+76 SAFFLGYVI

-122 LGISILLACRFL
+122 LGITVLLACRFL

-155 PNRRA
+155 PDRRA

-169 IAGGSVVALICTPWL
+169 ISGGAVIALIFTPWL

-198 LLGILWFAVW
+198 VLGILWFAVW

-215 PAGNTEWGTAD
+215 PADKTAWDTAD
-226 ATLVAS
+226 AVLATA
-232 EGGSA
+232 EAGSA
-237 GDHIKAPS
+237 AGQNDVSAQPV
-245 QLIYP
+245 YP

-260 RAVWAIAVA
+260 RAVWAVAVA

-291 LGADLR
+291 LGADLQ

-307 VVSLIMA
+307 IVSLVMA
-314 PTAGRLF
+314 PLAGRLF
-321 DRLVARGMNR
+321 DRLVAKGHDR
-331 LKIRRWMQTIA
+331 LKVRRVMQSLA
-342 FLGIAGAMLGIT
+342 FVGITAAMMAIT
-354 LTDSLIISVIVLT
+354 LTDSLVLSVT
-367 VSNALTAFSIGGFAT
+367 VITLSNALTAFSIGGFAT

-396 GVTNTLAAVSSSL
+396 GVTNTLAAVSSSI
-409 SVFVSGWIQDF
+409 SVFVSGWIQDLS
-420 TGGWDA
+420 GGWDA
-426 VFLTAAVVSLLGA
+426 VFLTAAGVSVFGA
-439 LIYVR
+439 VIYGSL
-444 MSGVEREFD
+444 SGVEREFD

>member
-1 VKSRVVYSGAPI
+1 M
-13 QVILDLTLN
+13 LN
-22 SAPSAVSPA
+22 VSNGAVSPS
-31 GSRWLVTMTVLAV
+31 GSRWLVFMTVLAV

-62 EENGWSPTVQGAVM
+62 EDNGWSPTVQGAVM

-122 LGISILLACRFL
+122 LGITVLLACRFL

-155 PNRRA
+155 PDRRA

-169 IAGGSVVALICTPWL
+169 ISGGAVIALICTPWL

-198 LLGILWFAVW
+198 VLGILWFAVW

-215 PAGNTEWGTAD
+215 PADKTDWDTAD
-226 ATLVAS
+226 ADLATA
-232 EGGSA
+232 EAGSA
-237 GDHIKAPS
+237 ADQNDVSAQPV
-245 QLIYP
+245 YP

-260 RAVWAIAVA
+260 RAVWAVAVA

-291 LGADLR
+291 LGADLQ

-307 VVSLIMA
+307 IVSLVMA
-314 PTAGRLF
+314 PLAGRLF
-321 DRLVARGMNR
+321 DRLVAKGHDR
-331 LKIRRWMQTIA
+331 LKVRRVMQSLA
-342 FLGIAGAMLGIT
+342 FVGITAAMMAIT
-354 LTDSLIISVIVLT
+354 LTDSLILSVT
-367 VSNALTAFSIGGFAT
+367 VITLSNALTAFSIGGFAT

-396 GVTNTLAAVSSSL
+396 GVTNTLAAVSSSA
-409 SVFVSGWIQDF
+409 SVFVSGWIQDLS
-420 TGGWDA
+420 GGWDA
-426 VFLTAAVVSLLGA
+426 VFLTAAGVSVFGA
-439 LIYVR
+439 VIYGSL
-444 MSGVEREFD
+444 SGVEREFD

>member
-1 VKSRVVYSGAPI
+1 
-13 QVILDLTLN
+13 
-22 SAPSAVSPA
+22 
-31 GSRWLVTMTVLAV
+31 MTVLAV

-62 EENGWSPTVQGAVM
+62 EDNGWSPTVQGAVM

-85 LQIPAG
+85 LQVLAG

-122 LGISILLACRFL
+122 LGITVLLACRFL

-155 PNRRA
+155 PDRRA

-169 IAGGSVVALICTPWL
+169 ISGGSVIALICTPWL

-215 PAGNTEWGTAD
+215 PADKTDWDSPDAAPTALEAGP
-226 ATLVAS
+226 ATDQNDV
-232 EGGSA
+232 SA
-237 GDHIKAPS
+237 
-245 QLIYP
+245 QTVYP

-260 RAVWAIAVA
+260 RAVWAIAIA

-291 LGADLR
+291 LGADLQ

-307 VVSLIMA
+307 IVSLIMA
-314 PTAGRLF
+314 PLAGRLF
-321 DRLVARGMNR
+321 DRLVARGRDR
-331 LKIRRWMQTIA
+331 LTVRRIMQSLA
-342 FLGIAGAMLGIT
+342 FVGITAAMMAIT
-354 LTDSLIISVIVLT
+354 LTDSLILSVT
-367 VSNALTAFSIGGFAT
+367 VITLSNALTAFSIGGFAT

-390 QSGLLM
+390 QSGMLM
-396 GVTNTLAAVSSSL
+396 GVTNTLAAVSSSA
-409 SVFVSGWIQDF
+409 SVFVSGWIQDLS
-420 TGGWDA
+420 GGWDA
-426 VFLTAAVVSLLGA
+426 VFLTAAGVSVFGA
-439 LIYVR
+439 VIYA
-444 MSGVEREFD
+444 SLAGVEREFD

>member
-1 VKSRVVYSGAPI
+1 MLNVGSG
-13 QVILDLTLN
+13 
-22 SAPSAVSPA
+22 AVSPS
-31 GSRWLVTMTVLAV
+31 GSRWLVFMTVLAV

-62 EENGWSPTVQGAVM
+62 EDNGWSPTVQGAVM

-122 LGISILLACRFL
+122 LGITVLLACRFL

-155 PNRRA
+155 PDRRA

-169 IAGGSVVALICTPWL
+169 ISGGAVIALICTPWL

-198 LLGILWFAVW
+198 VLGILWFAVW
-208 APLARSR
+208 APRARSR
-215 PAGNTEWGTAD
+215 PAKPTQWEETESATARTP
-226 ATLVAS
+226 A
-232 EGGSA
+232 GSPQS
-237 GDHIKAPS
+237 DSAPNAY
-245 QLIYP
+245 YP
-250 RLTVRGMLRS
+250 RLTVARMLRS
-260 RAVWAIAVA
+260 KAVWALAIA

-291 LGADLR
+291 LGADLQ

-307 VVSLIMA
+307 IVSLIMA
-314 PTAGRLF
+314 PLAGRLF
-321 DRLVARGMNR
+321 DRLIAKGHDR
-331 LKIRRWMQTIA
+331 LKVRRTMQSLA
-342 FLGIAGAMLGIT
+342 FVGITGAMMAIT
-354 LTDSLIISVIVLT
+354 LTDSLILSVT
-367 VSNALTAFSIGGFAT
+367 VITLSNALTAFSIGGFAT

-396 GVTNTLAAVSSSL
+396 GVTNTLAAVSSSA
-409 SVFVSGWIQDF
+409 SVFVSGWIQDVS
-420 TGGWDA
+420 GGWDA
-426 VFLTAAVVSLLGA
+426 VFLTAAGVSVFGA
-439 LIYVR
+439 VFYASLA
-444 MSGVEREFD
+444 GVEREFD

>member
-1 VKSRVVYSGAPI
+1 MLSPAPI
-13 QVILDLTLN
+13 
-22 SAPSAVSPA
+22 AVSPA
-31 GSRWLVTMTVLAV
+31 GSRWLVSMTVLAV

-155 PNRRA
+155 PDRRA

-169 IAGGSVVALICTPWL
+169 ISGGSVIALICTPWL

-198 LLGILWFAVW
+198 LLGILWFAIW
-208 APLARSR
+208 APIARSR
-215 PAGNTEWGTAD
+215 PAVETDWD
-226 ATLVAS
+226 AS
-232 EGGSA
+232 EAALANPKSLQDENQA
-237 GDHIKAPS
+237 ETLS
-245 QLIYP
+245 QPVYP

-260 RAVWAIAVA
+260 RAVWAIAIA

-291 LGADLR
+291 LGADLQ

-307 VVSLIMA
+307 LVSLIMA

-321 DRLVARGMNR
+321 DRLVARGADR
-331 LKIRRWMQTIA
+331 LKIRRWMQSIA
-342 FLGIAGAMLGIT
+342 FLGITGAMLGIT
-354 LTDSLIISVIVLT
+354 LTDSLVVSVT
-367 VSNALTAFSIGGFAT
+367 VITLSNALTAFSIGGFAT

-409 SVFVSGWIQDF
+409 SVFVSGWIQTA

-426 VFLTAAVVSLLGA
+426 VFQTAAGVSLLGA
-439 LIYVR
+439 VIYVR
-444 MSGVEREFD
+444 MSGVKREFD

>member
-1 VKSRVVYSGAPI
+1 M
-13 QVILDLTLN
+13 LTPGPLT
-22 SAPSAVSPA
+22 ASPA
-31 GSRWLVTMTVLAV
+31 GSRWLVFMTVLAV

-62 EENGWSPTVQGAVM
+62 EQNGWSPTVQGAVM

-111 LFTLLTPASAA
+111 CFTLLTPASAL
-122 LGISILLACRFL
+122 LGISVLLACRFL

-155 PNRRA
+155 PDRRA

-169 IAGGSVVALICTPWL
+169 ISGGSVIALICTPWL

-198 LLGILWFAVW
+198 ILGLIWFAVW
-208 APLARSR
+208 APVARSR
-215 PAGNTEWGTAD
+215 PAAAPDWARAD
-226 ATLVAS
+226 ALAAQS
-232 EGGSA
+232 LLDDRA
-237 GDHIKAPS
+237 ADIAPEPA
-245 QLIYP
+245 YP
-250 RLTVRGMLRS
+250 RLTLRRMLRS
-260 RAVWAIAVA
+260 KAVWAIATA

-281 SWFPTFVNRE
+281 SWFPTFINRE
-291 LGADLR
+291 LGADLQ
-297 LAGFLALAPT
+297 LAGFLALAPIAM
-307 VVSLIMA
+307 SLVMA
-314 PTAGRLF
+314 PIAGRLF
-321 DRLVARGMNR
+321 DGLIGKGFDR
-331 LKIRRWMQTIA
+331 LKIRRVMQSLA
-342 FLGIAGAMLGIT
+342 FFGITGAMLAIT
-354 LTDSLIISVIVLT
+354 LTDSLILSVT
-367 VSNALTAFSIGGFAT
+367 VITLSNALTALSIGGFAT

-409 SVFVSGWIQDF
+409 SVFASGWIQDT

-426 VFLTAAVVSLLGA
+426 VFQTAAAVSILGA
-439 LIYVR
+439 VIYAR
-444 MSGVEREFD
+444 MAGVEREFD

>member
-1 VKSRVVYSGAPI
+1 
-13 QVILDLTLN
+13 
-22 SAPSAVSPA
+22 
-31 GSRWLVTMTVLAV
+31 MTVLAV

-62 EENGWSPTVQGAVM
+62 EDNGWSPTVQGAVM

-122 LGISILLACRFL
+122 LGITVLLACRFL

-155 PNRRA
+155 PDRRA

-169 IAGGSVVALICTPWL
+169 ISGGSVIALICTPWL

-198 LLGILWFAVW
+198 LLGVIWFVVW

-215 PAGNTEWGTAD
+215 PADKTDWDTPNAASATAE
-226 ATLVAS
+226 A
-232 EGGSA
+232 GSA
-237 GDHIKAPS
+237 TDRNDAS
-245 QLIYP
+245 AQTVYP

-260 RAVWAIAVA
+260 RAVWAIAIA

-291 LGADLR
+291 LGADLQ

-307 VVSLIMA
+307 IVSLIMA
-314 PTAGRLF
+314 PLAGRLF
-321 DRLVARGMNR
+321 DRLVARGRDR
-331 LKIRRWMQTIA
+331 LKVRCTMQSLA
-342 FLGIAGAMLGIT
+342 FVGITAAMMGIT
-354 LTDSLIISVIVLT
+354 LTDSLILSVT
-367 VSNALTAFSIGGFAT
+367 VITLSNALTAFSIGGFAT

-396 GVTNTLAAVSSSL
+396 GVTNTLAAVSSSA
-409 SVFVSGWIQDF
+409 SVFVSGWIQDLS
-420 TGGWDA
+420 GGWDA
-426 VFLTAAVVSLLGA
+426 VFLTAAGVSVFGA
-439 LIYVR
+439 IIYA
-444 MSGVEREFD
+444 SLAGVEREFD